1 MKTLRITAPRQ
12 FDVVERPDPVPGPG
26 EVLVRVGF
34 IGLCGSDLSTWR
46 GLNPLVSYPR
56 IPGHEMSGIVEA
68 VGPGVTTATVGEA
81 VLAIP
86 YTACLACSACK
97 AGRFNCCRNNQTLG
111 VQRDGA
117 LGALL
122 VLPETKLLRVPGLD
136 LEGLALVEPLSVGF
150 HAAARGRVVAGETAV
165 VIGCGAVGIG
175 AVAGAAARGARVVAV
190 DVDPRKLD
198 LAKRLG
204 ADTVIDSRSVDL
216 KATLAALDDGQGPP
230 VLIEAVGNP
239 TAFRTCVE
247 VAAFAGRVVYIGYA
261 KEPVAYETKYFVQK
275 ELDIMGSR
283 NATIDDFRA
292 AGAWL
297 AADPSRVRALVSRIV
312 PFAAAGEALAAWDG
326 DPGSITKIL
335 VDCSVPAVATAQLP
349 VHA

>member
-1 MKTLRITAPRQ
+1 MKTLRITAPRAA
-12 FDVVERPDPVPGPG
+12 DVVERPNPTPGPG
-26 EVLVRVGF
+26 EVLVRVGY

-46 GLNPLVSYPR
+46 GLNPLVTYPR
-56 IPGHEMSGIVEA
+56 IPGHEMSGIVTA
-68 VGPGVTTATVGEA
+68 VGLGVTGTKVGEA

-86 YTACLACSACK
+86 YTACNACSACK
-97 AGRFNCCRNNQTLG
+97 VGRFNCCRNNQTLG

-150 HAAARGRVVAGETAV
+150 HAAARGRIVAGETAV

-175 AVAGAAARGARVVAV
+175 AVAGAAARGARVIAV

-204 ADTVIDSRSVDL
+204 AAETIDSRTTDL
-216 KATLAALDDGQGPP
+216 KTALAALDDGQGPP

-239 TAFRTCVE
+239 AAFKTCVE
-247 VAAFAGRVVYIGYA
+247 TAAFAGRVVYIGYA

-283 NATIDDFRA
+283 NATPADFTA

-297 AADPSRVRALVSRIV
+297 AQDPSRVKALISRIV
-312 PFAAAGEALAAWDG
+312 PFSQAAEALAAWDA

-335 VDCSVPAVATAQLP
+335 VDCSTT
-349 VHA
+349 

>member
-1 MKTLRITAPRQ
+1 VKTLRITAPREYE
-12 FDVVERPDPVPGPG
+12 VVEVPHPSPGPG
-26 EVLVRVGF
+26 EVQVRVAY

-56 IPGHEMSGIVEA
+56 IPGHEMSGRVIA
-68 VGPGVTTATVGEA
+68 VGSGVTSATVGEA

-86 YTACLACSACK
+86 YTACLRCSACK
-97 AGRFNCCRNNQTLG
+97 VGRFNCCRNNQTLG

-122 VLPETKLLRVPGLD
+122 TLPESKLMRVPGLD
-136 LEGLALVEPLSVGF
+136 LAGLALVEPLSVGF
-150 HAAARGRVVAGETAV
+150 HAAARGRITAGETAV

-175 AVAGAAARGARVVAV
+175 AVAGAAARGARVIAV
-190 DVDPRKLD
+190 DVDPRKLE
-198 LAKRLG
+198 LARRLG
-204 ADTVIDSRSVDL
+204 ATESIDSRTCDL
-216 KATLAALDDGQGPP
+216 NATLSALDDGQGPP

-239 TAFRTCVE
+239 TAFRACVE
-247 VAAFAGRVVYIGYA
+247 SAAFAGRVVYIGYA

-283 NATIDDFRA
+283 NATPADFVA

-297 AADPSRVRALVSRIV
+297 AQDPSRVTALISRIV
-312 PFAAAGEALAAWDG
+312 PFTEAGAALAAWDA

-335 VDCSVPAVATAQLP
+335 VDCA
-349 VHA
+349 

>member
-12 FDVVERPDPVPGPG
+12 FEVIEVPDPGPGPG
-26 EVLVRVGF
+26 EVQVRVAY

-56 IPGHEMSGIVEA
+56 IPGHEMSGIVTA
-68 VGPGVTTATVGEA
+68 IGSGVTSAKVGEA

-86 YTACLACSACK
+86 YTACLRCSAC
-97 AGRFNCCRNNQTLG
+97 AVGRFNCCRNNQTLG

-122 VLPETKLLRVPGLD
+122 ILPETKLLRVPGLD
-136 LEGLALVEPLSVGF
+136 LAGLALVEPLSVGF
-150 HAAARGRVVAGETAV
+150 HAAARGRIAAGETAV

-175 AVAGAAARGARVVAV
+175 AVAGAAARGARVIAV

-198 LAKRLG
+198 LARRLG
-204 ADTVIDSRSVDL
+204 AAETIDSRSCDL
-216 KATLAALDDGQGPP
+216 KATLSALDDGQGPP

-239 TAFRTCVE
+239 AAFRTCVE
-247 VAAFAGRVVYIGYA
+247 SAAFAGRVVYIGYA

-283 NATIDDFRA
+283 NATPADFAA

-297 AADPSRVRALVSRIV
+297 ALDPSRVSALVSRVV
-312 PFAAAGEALAAWDG
+312 PFAEAGAALAAWDA

-335 VDCSVPAVATAQLP
+335 VDCA
-349 VHA
+349 

>member
-1 MKTLRITAPRQ
+1 MKTLRITAPRR
-12 FDVVERPDPVPGPG
+12 FEVVERPDPSPGPG
-26 EVLVRVGF
+26 EVLIRVGY
-34 IGLCGSDLSTWR
+34 IGFCGSDLSSWR

-56 IPGHEMSGIVEA
+56 IPGHEVSGTIVA
-68 VGPGVTTATVGEA
+68 IGPDVVGAALGEL

-86 YTACLACSACK
+86 YTACGECSACR
-97 AGRFNCCRNNQTLG
+97 AGRSNCCRNNQTLG

-122 VLPETKLLRVPGLD
+122 VLPYAKVLRVPGLD
-136 LEGLALVEPLSVGF
+136 LAGLALVEPLSVGF
-150 HAAARGRVVAGETAV
+150 HAAARARVVAGETVV

-198 LAKRLG
+198 LARRLG
-204 ADTVIDSRSVDL
+204 ASQAIDSRGLQLTEMLS
-216 KATLAALDDGQGPP
+216 ALDGGQGPP

-239 TAFRTCVE
+239 GTFRVCVE
-247 VAAFAGRVVYIGYA
+247 AAAFAGRIVYIGYA
-261 KEPVAYETKYFVQK
+261 KEPVAYETRLFVQK

-283 NATIDDFRA
+283 NATSADFVA

-297 AADPSRVRALVSRIV
+297 AQDPSRILAVISRIV
-312 PFAAAGEALAAWDG
+312 PFAEAGAALANWDA

-335 VDCSVPAVATAQLP
+335 VDCA
-349 VHA
+349 

>member
-12 FDVVERPDPVPGPG
+12 FEMAEIDDPRPGPG
-26 EVLVRVGF
+26 EVQVRVAY

-56 IPGHEMSGIVEA
+56 IPGHEMSGIVTA
-68 VGPGVTTATVGEA
+68 VGPGVTTATVGDS

-86 YTACLACSACK
+86 YTACLCCSACA

-117 LGALL
+117 LGGLL
-122 VLPETKLLRVPGLD
+122 VLPEAKLLRVPGLD
-136 LEGLALVEPLSVGF
+136 LAALALVEPLSVGF
-150 HAAARGRVVAGETAV
+150 HAAARARIMAGETVV

-175 AVAGAAARGARVVAV
+175 AVAGAAARGARVIAV
-190 DVDPRKLD
+190 DVDPRKLA
-198 LAKRLG
+198 LAERLG
-204 ADTVIDSRSVDL
+204 AAGTIDSRGCDL
-216 KATLAALDDGQGPP
+216 TAALSALDDGQGPP

-239 TAFRTCVE
+239 AAFRACVE
-247 VAAFAGRVVYIGYA
+247 SAAFAGRVVYIGYA
-261 KEPVAYETKYFVQK
+261 KEPVAYETKCFVQK

-283 NATIDDFRA
+283 NATPADFAA

-297 AADPSRVRALVSRIV
+297 AEDPSRAKALVSRIV
-312 PFAAAGEALAAWDG
+312 PFAEAGAALAAWDA
-326 DPGSITKIL
+326 DPGAITKIL
-335 VDCSVPAVATAQLP
+335 VDCA
-349 VHA
+349 